1 MNRLLSQTAVFS
13 VVSILCVVCVGLCL
27 WSSPSVAHA
36 QQADEA
42 RSAYSSAVLIRFEG
56 TISPLL
62 EQFLYRKLKV
72 AEDKNVEL
80 VIVEID
86 SPGGFVE
93 SSFNIAHR
101 LRDLDWAHTVAFVPR
116 QALSGAAIVALGC
129 DQIIMRPDA
138 VLGDAGPIFLGEDAL
153 FRHAPEKVR
162 SDLARKIRDLA
173 AAKHRPPALAEAM
186 VDMDLVVYEVKH
198 RQTGAEAF
206 MSGAE
211 LESSDNSD
219 IWEKGKP
226 VIESRE
232 DHFLEVNGERAVEL
246 QLAEGNAADRHELKQ
261 LLGLAEDPL
270 VLKSGGVDTA
280 VFVLNLPIVTGVL
293 FVVGLI
299 ALYVEFSAPGISIG
313 GLISF
318 LCFALFFWSR
328 YLGGTAE
335 VLEVVLFVVGVVF
348 LAVEVFVI
356 PGFGVAGITGL
367 LLMLASVLMACQDF
381 FVPQTGRQL
390 ETFSTS
396 LLVVACSAGAFVVAA
411 MALSRY
417 FGALPGFSLL
427 VLHPAPAASNAEERG
442 TSSGDKS
449 GPSDRRDSPFGV
461 CVGDWGVAFSPL
473 RPAGKAKFND
483 HYLDVITDGS
493 YVDNGRQVRIIEIQG
508 NRIVV
513 REVDEA

>member
-1 MNRLLSQTAVFS
+1 MGAY
-13 VVSILCVVCVGLCL
+13 
-27 WSSPSVAHA
+27 A

-42 RSAYSSAVLIRFEG
+42 RSEYSRAVLIRFEG

-72 AEDKNVEL
+72 AESENADL

-101 LRDLDWAHTVAFVPR
+101 LRDLDWAHTIAFVPR
-116 QALSGAAIVALGC
+116 EALSGAAIVALGC
-129 DQIIMRPDA
+129 DEIIMRPDA

-186 VDMDLVVYEVKH
+186 VDMDLVVYHVKH
-198 RQTGAEAF
+198 RQTGAESF
-206 MSGAE
+206 MSDAE
-211 LESSDNSD
+211 LESSNNAD

-226 VIESRE
+226 VIESRKE
-232 DHFLEVNGERAVEL
+232 HFLEVNGERAIEL
-246 QLAEGNAADRHELKQ
+246 QLGEGNAADRDELKQ

-270 VLKSGGVDTA
+270 VLESSGMDTA
-280 VFVLNLPIVTGVL
+280 VFVLNLPIVTGLL
-293 FVVGLI
+293 FVIGMI
-299 ALYVEFSAPGISIG
+299 ALYIEFSAPGISIG
-313 GLISF
+313 GLISV

-328 YLGGTAE
+328 FLGGTAE
-335 VLEVVLFVVGVVF
+335 VLEVILFLLGVVF
-348 LAVEVFVI
+348 IAVEVFVI
-356 PGFGVAGITGL
+356 PGFGVAGIAGSL
-367 LLMLASVLMACQDF
+367 LILVSLIRACQGF
-381 FVPQTGRQL
+381 WIPETGREL
-390 ETFSTS
+390 DTFATS
-396 LLVVACSAGAFVVAA
+396 LLVLACSGGASVVAA

-417 FGALPGFSLL
+417 FDVLPVFGRL
-427 VLHPAPAASNAEERG
+427 VLKPQQAESSAEAE
-442 TSSGDKS
+442 SSGDKS
-449 GPSDRRDSPFGV
+449 VPVNQPSSPFGV
-461 CVGDWGVAFSPL
+461 DIGDWGVALSPL
-473 RPAGKAKFND
+473 RPSGKASFGD
-483 HYLDVITDGS
+483 RYLDVITDGS